1 MEEKVLKS
9 AEVLFDLAYSEDIGA
24 GDITTDNFIPRGEIK
39 TARLVAKE
47 EGIVAGLPV
56 VEMVFRRF
64 DENFEWK
71 VLLNDGE
78 KVVKGDIIAE
88 FSGSYRA
95 ILSGERIALNFLQ
108 RMSGIATYSHRFTE
122 LTRGTKVKILDTRKT
137 LPGYRYLDKYSVRMG
152 GGSNHRFGLY
162 DMVMIKDNH
171 IQIAGGI
178 TPAVKAIREKIPVSI
193 KIEVETTT
201 IEEVKE
207 ALEAGADI
215 IMLDNM
221 SNDEMRNAVSIIDG
235 RAKVE
240 ASGNMTLERI
250 KEVARTGIDY
260 ISIGALTHSVKGL
273 DISQQIVD

>member
-24 GDITTDNFIPRGEIK
+24 GDITTDNFIPLGEIK

-78 KVVKGDIIAE
+78 KVVKGDVIAE

-122 LTRGTKVKILDTRKT
+122 LTRGTKVEILDTRKT
-137 LPGYRYLDKYSVRMG
+137 LPGYRYLD
-152 GGSNHRFGLY
+152 
-162 DMVMIKDNH
+162 
-171 IQIAGGI
+171 
-178 TPAVKAIREKIPVSI
+178 
-193 KIEVETTT
+193 
-201 IEEVKE
+201 
-207 ALEAGADI
+207 
-215 IMLDNM
+215 
-221 SNDEMRNAVSIIDG
+221 
-235 RAKVE
+235 
-240 ASGNMTLERI
+240 
-250 KEVARTGIDY
+250 
-260 ISIGALTHSVKGL
+260 
-273 DISQQIVD
+273 